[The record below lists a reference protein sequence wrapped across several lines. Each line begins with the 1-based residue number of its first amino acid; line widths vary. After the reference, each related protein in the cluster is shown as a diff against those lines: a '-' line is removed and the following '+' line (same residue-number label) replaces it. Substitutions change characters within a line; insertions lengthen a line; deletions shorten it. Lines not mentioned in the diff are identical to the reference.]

1 MSLLKKGFAQF
12 NGTNNSISQLY
23 GQSFLNTFSG
33 EPVDEYSSLG
43 ISTVLGCVSLLADT
57 LAAMKLRAHQV
68 IDGKKVAVALPDVL
82 LHPDPET
89 NTYEL
94 IHQFVAMLAL
104 HGNAY
109 TYLSRNRYQ
118 EVIGM
123 TNLHPYQ
130 MLVMPNATLD
140 GREYRHRGATL
151 PAGSILHQ
159 RWFTP
164 PQSLTGVSP
173 INQSRNLLGLA
184 LAMERHLAQFY
195 GEGGTPSSVLQTD
208 QKLTVDQA
216 NIIRDTWQT
225 THRRH
230 RRPAVLSDGLKWTP
244 IQTSAADQQMIE
256 TKEQL
261 VRDIARIFR
270 VPAHLIGAQ
279 GNSDTY
285 QNVEQ
290 ASLNFLVHS
299 IQPYM
304 ARIEQALSEVLPTD
318 IIVEFDTTSLLRVD
332 AKTRAEVDKINISI
346 GKNNPN
352 ELRVRDGEDSYTGGD
367 VYNQSLMG
375 KPTAGGELPSLG
387 TGDTTDDLP
396 PEANSADVNEVEIRE
411 LGSTHFNVSAPAV
424 SVEAPTVNVEA
435 PQVRIEQPDI
445 TVEAPAVTVNNITPR
460 SRVIRTVVRDEH
472 GRITSIVDDVEEEGD
487 K

>member
-33 EPVDEYSSLG
+33 EPVDEYSALG

-57 LAAMKLRAHQV
+57 LAAMELRTHQIV
-68 IDGKKVAVALPDVL
+68 DGKKIEVALPDVL
-82 LHPDPET
+82 KRPDPES

-94 IHQFVAMLAL
+94 IHQFVSMLAL
-104 HGNAY
+104 HGNCY
-109 TYLSRNRYQ
+109 TFLSRDKFDN
-118 EVIGM
+118 VIGM

-130 MLVMPNATLD
+130 MLVMPDKNLS
-140 GREYRHRGATL
+140 GREYRLRGETL
-151 PAGSILHQ
+151 PAGTILHQ

-208 QKLTVDQA
+208 QKLTADQA
-216 NIIRDTWQT
+216 NMIRDTWQT

-230 RRPAVLSDGLKWTP
+230 RKPAVLSDGLKWTP

-270 VPAHLIGAQ
+270 IPAHLIGAQ
-279 GNSDTY
+279 GSSDTY

-304 ARIEQALSEVLPTD
+304 ARIERALSDVLPDD
-318 IIVEFDTTSLLRVD
+318 IVVEFDTRSLLRVD
-332 AKTRAEVDKINISI
+332 AKTRAEVDKINIGI

-352 ELRVRDGEDSYTGGD
+352 ELRVRDGEDSYDGGN

-387 TGDTTDDLP
+387 TGDTLSDIPD
-396 PEANSADVNEVEIRE
+396 EASN
-411 LGSTHFNVSAPAV
+411 
-424 SVEAPTVNVEA
+424 
-435 PQVRIEQPDI
+435 
-445 TVEAPAVTVNNITPR
+445 
-460 SRVIRTVVRDEH
+460 
-472 GRITSIVDDVEEEGD
+472 
-487 K
+487 